1 MSDGSIYPPILHL
14 LRLGGRDY
22 NELQRVIDLDEERR
36 RRELEH
42 QDCPPPHAVLPQDDL
57 EQVPVHGDGEQWVK
71 KRTILCVHEMHFDMY
86 VKDVWFLEQNT
97 S

>member
-57 EQVPVHGDGEQWVK
+57 EQVPVHGDGEQ
-71 KRTILCVHEMHFDMY
+71 
-86 VKDVWFLEQNT
+86 
-97 S
+97 